1 MYLLQIT
8 FANACH
14 KPPKALIT
22 VTKTGLL
29 QSGQCTGVH
38 GHGAG
43 CKLHGPTYQIF
54 IWRGADLESVELKES
69 RRPLAEGVPC
79 PPPPKKIKTP
89 IFPQFG
95 ACPDFL
101 VGAPSETAAGVCP
114 ENFGSPPSQKI
125 RTPFFLQFR
134 GVSRFFFSGHPL
146 KPQRERVPKI
156 SGNPPLRGR
165 VQGAEGLQVFSGAV
179 SSDQLKY
186 AVHIPRNFSHVTA
199 GNLIF
204 TCTKC
209 PRQINCDVATSCY
222 LLIQNNKNR
231 KCRWIILNGLLNV
244 LILATG
250 FDFQNGKEQF

>member
-1 MYLLQIT
+1 M
-8 FANACH
+8 
-14 KPPKALIT
+14 
-22 VTKTGLL
+22 
-29 QSGQCTGVH
+29 
-38 GHGAG
+38 
-43 CKLHGPTYQIF
+43 
-54 IWRGADLESVELKES
+54 
-69 RRPLAEGVPC
+69 
-79 PPPPKKIKTP
+79 PPPTEKIRTP

-95 ACPDFL
+95 ACPDFSCRDTL
-101 VGAPSETAAGVCP
+101 RNRS
-114 ENFGSPPSQKI
+114 GS
-125 RTPFFLQFR
+125 
-134 GVSRFFFSGHPL
+134 VSRKFWVAPLAKNQDTILPAVSRRVPIFFSGHPL

-179 SSDQLKY
+179 SSGQLKY

-199 GNLIF
+199 GNLIL

-222 LLIQNNKNR
+222 LLIQSNKNR
-231 KCRWIILNGLLNV
+231 KRRWIIQNGLLHV

>member
-54 IWRGADLESVELKES
+54 VWRGSDLESVELRES

-79 PPPPKKIKTP
+79 PPPTEKIRTP

-95 ACPDFL
+95 ACPDFSCRDTL
-101 VGAPSETAAGVCP
+101 RNRS
-114 ENFGSPPSQKI
+114 GS
-125 RTPFFLQFR
+125 
-134 GVSRFFFSGHPL
+134 VSRKFWVAPLAKNQDTILPAVSRRVPIFFSGHPL

-156 SGNPPLRGR
+156 SGNPPP
-165 VQGAEGLQVFSGAV
+165 SGAG
-179 SSDQLKY
+179 
-186 AVHIPRNFSHVTA
+186 PR
-199 GNLIF
+199 G
-204 TCTKC
+204 
-209 PRQINCDVATSCY
+209 
-222 LLIQNNKNR
+222 
-231 KCRWIILNGLLNV
+231 
-244 LILATG
+244 
-250 FDFQNGKEQF
+250 